1 MDENNESLM
10 DQNCITAETKILFH
24 LGGYRYE
31 RLDDA
36 VRYAKAQQAKDQA
49 VDPLRDSGAKVD

>member
-1 MDENNESLM
+1 MA
-10 DQNCITAETKILFH
+10 QYGITAETTILFH

-49 VDPLRDSGAKVD
+49 VDTLRDSGDNVD